1 MYNTFILS
9 KVIPPIFISK
19 GSIMIIRHSVAI
31 ALWSAVIFSTNVMA
45 KEIAIYRWVDDNNV
59 VHFSQHQPKNNNYSQ
74 LTTFSSYKARKKALP
89 EEDEHSSV
97 DEQLTQYEKEQ
108 AEVFAKNKDIAEKNC
123 KAALLN
129 EKMLNS
135 FDEIKITDAEGRN
148 KTLSNKEK
156 NAQLALSK
164 KHIDIYCEKKT

>member
-1 MYNTFILS
+1 MN
-9 KVIPPIFISK
+9 
-19 GSIMIIRHSVAI
+19 IRHSAVI
-31 ALWSAVIFSTNVMA
+31 ALWAAVIFSTNVMA